1 MEVDWTEVQEGGEIY
16 SSPLQASQVL
26 KGTYRGSE
34 VAIKKLTLH
43 SSQDLEVVQNE
54 MQTQIRLKAH
64 PNVCQVLGWQHDA
77 SRAVILLELMSLDL
91 AREIDHRKKN
101 KYPWKVEELWVYFAQ
116 LVDVFAYAQR
126 LQISH
131 RDIKPQNIFL
141 TARKEIR
148 VGDFGAAKQMR
159 LELTSTLQG
168 SPYYFSPELKA
179 QFRCMY
185 MTKEVFEYNPYK
197 ADVYSLGLT
206 FLQMI
211 TLETNTLFQ
220 NLDLL
225 QKNTAL
231 ILSEARI
238 MPFRNLLTAMLD
250 IDKNARPT
258 FIELQEAG
266 LIQRLDL
273 AQFEEPLEPAQQPYS
288 QVAIGSTC
296 GSCSQAIPTQPFPS
310 SDNIKVYLCER
321 CFTIYRNYQ
330 PLYFTEQ
337 CIWLSIQVLP
347 SR

>member
-1 MEVDWTEVQEGGEIY
+1 
-16 SSPLQASQVL
+16 
-26 KGTYRGSE
+26 
-34 VAIKKLTLH
+34 VAIKKLALH
-43 SSQDLEVVQNE
+43 SPQDLAVVQNE

-64 PNVCQVLGWQHDA
+64 PNVCQVLGWQHDT
-77 SRAVILLELMSLDL
+77 SRAVILLELMNLDL
-91 AREIDHRKKN
+91 AGEIALRKKN
-101 KYPWKVEELWVYFAQ
+101 EYPWKAEELWNYFAQ

-148 VGDFGAAKQMR
+148 VGDFGAAKQMK

-168 SPYYFSPELKA
+168 SPYYLSPELKA

-185 MTKEVFEYNPYK
+185 MTREVFEYNPYK

-211 TLETNTLFQ
+211 TLETNNLFQ
-220 NLDLL
+220 NLELL

-238 MPFRNLLTAMLD
+238 APFSELLTAMLE
-250 IDKNARPT
+250 IDQNARPT
-258 FIELQEAG
+258 FVELQEAR

-273 AQFEEPLEPAQQPYS
+273 VQFEEPLEPVQEPHS

-296 GSCSQAIPTQPFPS
+296 GSCKQTIPAQPFPS
-310 SDNIKVYLCER
+310 SDNIRVYLCEL
-321 CFTIYRNYQ
+321 CFAFYRDYQ

-337 CIWLSIQVLP
+337 YIWLSIQVLP